1 VAGVAPLLVISVAII
16 AVAFA
21 AAAIAW
27 AEVMLALIKRLP
39 EADSDQQIRRSD
51 GLLRRRRSRGR

>member
-1 VAGVAPLLVISVAII
+1 MAPLLVIAAATI

-27 AEVMLALIKRLP
+27 AAVMLALIKRLP
-39 EADSDQQIRRSD
+39 EVDPGPGD
-51 GLLRRRRSRGR
+51 GRPGSAHPER